1 MACPLCDKKEGNEL
15 ELQGEVIEIIYKNDI
30 NSYCIAVLKLDKE
43 SRAIATELND
53 ETTIVGYLPF
63 VNIGDTLKVVGKVV
77 EHQEYGKQFKVDTF
91 EKSMPQ
97 TTKALERYLAN
108 CGIKGIG
115 PATAKHIVEMFGEDT
130 INVFKFEPTKLAQ
143 VKGITKDKAIE
154 IANTFIENWEVWQL
168 VGFLDKFGIGPQSA
182 EKIYKALGAN
192 AIEEINS
199 NPYILID
206 LVNKVNFEQID
217 KMALGLGI
225 EYNNEKRIRSGI
237 KHALILMT
245 FNGHC
250 CTRYESLIDYVQKLL
265 GVSENEVEDCL
276 INMKAKEDIVLE
288 ERDGEEWVYLYP
300 YYRAEEEVARRLID
314 LDRYKNVKKI
324 DKFDKEL
331 EMFEKKS
338 NIDLSEKQKEAIK
351 AINDNNVCVITGG
364 PGTGKTTIIKTI
376 IDIFKYNEMK
386 PVLCA
391 PTGRAAKKMTEAT
404 GEEAKTL
411 HRLLEIGKLSDENPS
426 MYKEVSVAPID
437 GDIVIVD
444 EMSMVDLFL
453 MNYLCKA
460 LYKGTKL
467 VLVGDIDQL
476 PSVGPGNVLKDIIE
490 SEEITTI
497 TLNKIFRQAAR
508 SKIIVNAH
516 RVNEGIGFITKQEIE
531 DGANADEYIDGA
543 ETQEVNGKSNSE
555 KEDKDTNTD
564 RQVKASNIADR
575 NNSFLDD
582 FFFVNERNKE
592 KILYNIITLSGERLK
607 NYGDYD
613 FFKNIQVITPTKKG
627 ELGTKE
633 LNKILQQ
640 TINPSMETKKE
651 RKFGDSIFR
660 EGDRIMQIKN
670 NYDIYWE
677 KKEPRFEYGSGV
689 FNGEFGTICNID
701 EESKQVKIKFD
712 DDKEVWYQF
721 SELDQIEHAYAIT
734 VHKAQGSEFDVVLMP
749 ISQTAPM
756 LLTRNLLY
764 TGMTRARKLLIIIG
778 NKNII
783 DFMINN
789 ADNKKRNTGLAF
801 KLRMRN

>member
-1 MACPLCDKKEGNEL
+1 M

-217 KMALGLGI
+217 KMALGLGV

-265 GVSENEVEDCL
+265 GVSENEVEECL

-288 ERDGEEWVYLYP
+288 ERDEEEWVYLYP

-314 LDRYKNVKKI
+314 LDTYKNVKKI

-497 TLNKIFRQAAR
+497 TLNKIFRQAAK

-531 DGANADEYIDGA
+531 DGVNADEYID
-543 ETQEVNGKSNSE
+543 
-555 KEDKDTNTD
+555 
-564 RQVKASNIADR
+564 
-575 NNSFLDD
+575 DD
-582 FFFVNERNKE
+582 FFFVDERNKE

-721 SELDQIEHAYAIT
+721 AELDQIEHAYAIT

-801 KLRMRN
+801 KLRSGI

>member
-1 MACPLCDKKEGNEL
+1 MEL
-15 ELQGEVIEIIYKNDI
+15 EGEVIEIIYKNET
-30 NSYCIAVLKLDKE
+30 NSYCIAVLQLYKNSMKAENKKSEQISMLSIDEEEIDKLD
-43 SRAIATELND
+43 S

-63 VNIGDTLKVVGKVV
+63 VNVGDTLKVVGNFV
-77 EHQEYGKQFKVDTF
+77 EHPEYGKQFKVNIF
-91 EKSMPQ
+91 EKKMPQ

-108 CGIKGIG
+108 CGIKGVG
-115 PATAKHIVEMFGEDT
+115 PATAQNIVNMFGEDT
-130 INVFKFEPTKLAQ
+130 LNVFKFEPEKLAQ
-143 VKGITKDKAIE
+143 VKGISKDKALE
-154 IANTFIENWEVWQL
+154 IATTFIENWEVWQL

-182 EKIYKALGAN
+182 EQIYKKLGVN
-192 AIEEINS
+192 AIEQIEA

-206 LVNKVNFEQID
+206 LVAKVNFEQID
-217 KMALGLGI
+217 KMALDLGI

-245 FNGHC
+245 YNGHC
-250 CTRYESLIDYVQKLL
+250 CTRYENLVEFVKKLL
-265 GVSENEVEDCL
+265 KVSENEIEDTL

-288 ERDGEEWVYLYP
+288 ERDGSEWVYLYD
-300 YYRAEEEVARRLID
+300 YYKAEDEITRRLID
-314 LDRYKNVKKI
+314 LDNYSNIKKI

-331 EMFEKKS
+331 KLFEKKS
-338 NIDLSEKQKEAIK
+338 SIELSERQIEAIK
-351 AINDNNVCVITGG
+351 AINENNVCVITGG

-376 IDIFKYNEMK
+376 IDIFKHNEMK

-391 PTGRAAKKMTEAT
+391 PTGRAAKKMTETT

-411 HRLLEIGKLSDENPS
+411 HRLLEIGKVSDENQG
-426 MYKEVSVAPID
+426 YNTDISVAPID

-467 VLVGDIDQL
+467 VLVGDVDQL

-490 SEEITTI
+490 SERITTI

-516 RVNEGIGFITKQEIE
+516 RVNEGRGFITKQEIE
-531 DGANADEYIDGA
+531 DMTD
-543 ETQEVNGKSNSE
+543 
-555 KEDKDTNTD
+555 NT
-564 RQVKASNIADR
+564 
-575 NNSFLDD
+575 FLDD
-582 FFFVNERNKE
+582 FFYVDERNKE

-607 NYGDYD
+607 NYGNYD
-613 FFKNIQVITPTKKG
+613 FLKNIQVITPTKKG

-640 TINPSMETKKE
+640 TVNPSSETKSEK
-651 RKFGDSIFR
+651 KYGDSIFR

-677 KKEPRFEYGSGV
+677 RKEPYFESGSGV
-689 FNGEFGTICNID
+689 FNGEFGNISLID
-701 EESKQVKIKFD
+701 DFNKQVKIRFD
-712 DDKEVWYQF
+712 DDKEVWYQYN
-721 SELDQIEHAYAIT
+721 ELEQIEHAYAIT
-734 VHKAQGSEFDVVLMP
+734 VHKAQGSEFDVVIMP

-764 TGMTRARKLLIIIG
+764 TGMTRARKLLIVIG

-789 ADNKKRNTGLAF
+789 ADNKLRNTGLAY
-801 KLRMRN
+801 KLKNLFLGTEEKNKF

>member
-1 MACPLCDKKEGNEL
+1 M
-15 ELQGEVIEIIYKNDI
+15 ELQGEIIEIIYKNDI

-265 GVSENEVEDCL
+265 GVSENEVEECL

-288 ERDGEEWVYLYP
+288 ERDEEEWVYLYP

-314 LDRYKNVKKI
+314 LDTYKNVKKI

-331 EMFEKKS
+331 EIFEKKS
-338 NIDLSEKQKEAIK
+338 KIDLSEKQKEAIK

-497 TLNKIFRQAAR
+497 TLNKIFRQAAK

-531 DGANADEYIDGA
+531 DGVNADEYID
-543 ETQEVNGKSNSE
+543 
-555 KEDKDTNTD
+555 
-564 RQVKASNIADR
+564 
-575 NNSFLDD
+575 DD
-582 FFFVNERNKE
+582 FFFVDERNKE

-721 SELDQIEHAYAIT
+721 AELDQIEHAYAIT

-801 KLRMRN
+801 KLRSGI